1 MTDPKEVTSLSG
13 SDLRAMF
20 ATAIAWLER
29 HVESLNAINVFPVP
43 DGDTGTNMYLTLRST
58 LEEAYRA
65 DSDRA
70 ETMLAAMAR
79 GALMGARGN
88 SGVILSQIIRGLAR
102 AARELQRV
110 DAVGLAEGLREGA
123 ASAYTAVSQPREGT
137 ILTVAREAAE
147 AAEVEAHRDG
157 RDVLAVM
164 TSAAAAAR
172 ESVARTPTLLPVLA
186 EAGVVDA
193 GGQGFYVMLE
203 GWLRYLRG
211 EEEEAPVGAPVGREE
226 LERDWL
232 AVSSQMH
239 SQMHA
244 IGQAMY
250 GYCTEFLLSGQGL
263 PADDV
268 RARMLE
274 LGDSVLVVGDESLVR
289 VHLHTDDPGAA
300 LSHCTT
306 FGRLNQVKVDNI
318 EAQAEQFLAMHQRQT
333 VAAEPTDIATVA
345 VVAGEGMEQ
354 IFRSV
359 GATAVVHGGPTMNP
373 STRELLDAIEQCP
386 SDKAILIPN
395 DKNIVM
401 AAQQV
406 IPLSKKE
413 VRVVGS
419 TSLPQGVAAL
429 LAFSPDLDL
438 DANAEAMEEARTT
451 VHTVEVTR
459 AIRSTRVGGL
469 RIREGQAIAV
479 VNGELKV
486 AQRVP
491 ADAVKAALEHLP
503 LAELSLITL
512 YYGEDTTEHEVHVLA
527 RELRRLYPHH
537 DVEVVSGGQPH
548 YYYIVSVE

>member
-1 MTDPKEVTSLSG
+1 MTAPTEVTSLSG

-20 ATAIAWLER
+20 ATATAWLER

-58 LEEAYRA
+58 LEEAYRS
-65 DSDRA
+65 DGDRA
-70 ETMLAAMAR
+70 ETMLAAMAK

-102 AARELQRV
+102 AARELQRM

-147 AAEVEAHRDG
+147 AAEAEAHRDG

-164 TSAAAAAR
+164 TTAAAAAR

-211 EEEEAPVGAPVGREE
+211 EEEEAPVGAPVGRDE

-232 AVSSQMH
+232 TVTSQMH
-239 SQMHA
+239 TM
-244 IGQAMY
+244 GQATY
-250 GYCTEFLLSGQGL
+250 GYCTELLLAGESL
-263 PADDV
+263 PVDDV

-274 LGDSVLVVGDESLVR
+274 LGDSVLVVGDETLVR

-318 EAQAEQFLAMHQRQT
+318 EAQAEQFLAMHQRQA
-333 VAAEPTDIATVA
+333 VAPEPSDIATVA

-413 VRVVGS
+413 VRVIRS
-419 TSLPQGVAAL
+419 TTLPQGVAAL

-438 DANAEAMEEARTT
+438 DANAEAMEGARTT

-486 AQRVP
+486 AQKAP

-503 LAELSLITL
+503 LDELSLITL

>member
-1 MTDPKEVTSLSG
+1 MTSQTAVASLSG

-20 ATAIAWLER
+20 ATATAWLER

-58 LEEAYRA
+58 LDEAYRA

-88 SGVILSQIIRGLAR
+88 SGVILSQIIRGLAQ
-102 AARELQRV
+102 AAREEQRL
-110 DAVGLAEGLREGA
+110 DAAGLARGLRDGA
-123 ASAYTAVSQPREGT
+123 AGAYKAVTQPREGT
-137 ILTVAREAAE
+137 ILTVAREAAA
-147 AAEVEAHRDG
+147 AAEGETHRNG

-164 TSAAAAAR
+164 TAAAAAAR

-211 EEEEAPVGAPVGREE
+211 EEEEVPVGAPLAREE

-232 AVSSQMH
+232 SVTSQMH
-239 SQMHA
+239 TQMQA
-244 IGQAMY
+244 MGQAMY
-250 GYCTEFLLSGQGL
+250 GYCTELLLSGQAV
-263 PADDV
+263 PVDDV
-268 RARMLE
+268 RERMLE
-274 LGDSVLVVGDESLVR
+274 LGDSVLVVGDETLVR
-289 VHLHTDDPGAA
+289 VHVHTNDPGAA
-300 LSHCTT
+300 LSCCTAY
-306 FGRLNQVKVDNI
+306 GRLDQVKVDNI
-318 EAQAEQFLAMHQRQT
+318 EAQAEQFLAMHQRQAA
-333 VAAEPTDIATVA
+333 AAEPSDIATVT

-359 GATAVVHGGPTMNP
+359 GATTVVRGGPTMNP
-373 STRELLDAIEQCP
+373 STRELLDAIERCS

-401 AAQQV
+401 AGQQV
-406 IPLSKKE
+406 IPLSKKDI
-413 VRVVGS
+413 RVVK
-419 TSLPQGVAAL
+419 TTTLPQGVAAL
-429 LAFSPDLDL
+429 LAFSPDVDL
-438 DANAEAMEEARTT
+438 DTNAEAMEEARTT

-479 VNGELKV
+479 VDGELKV
-486 AQRVP
+486 AQRTP
-491 ADAVKAALEHLP
+491 AAAVKGGLEHLP
-503 LAELSLITL
+503 LDELSLITL
-512 YYGEDTTEHEVHVLA
+512 YYGDDTSEADVHALA
-527 RELRRLYPHH
+527 RELRRLHPHH
-537 DVEVVSGGQPH
+537 DIEVVFGGQPH
-548 YYYIVSVE
+548 YSYIVSAE

>member
-1 MTDPKEVTSLSG
+1 MTDPTTVASLSG

-20 ATAIAWLER
+20 ATATAWLER

-70 ETMLAAMAR
+70 ETMLSAMAK

-102 AARELQRV
+102 AAREQQRI

-137 ILTVAREAAE
+137 ILTVAREAAD

-164 TSAAAAAR
+164 TTAAAAAR
-172 ESVARTPTLLPVLA
+172 ESVARTPSLLPVLA

-211 EEEEAPVGAPVGREE
+211 QEEEAPAGAPVGREE

-232 AVSSQMH
+232 TVTSQVH
-239 SQMHA
+239 SQVHA
-244 IGQAMY
+244 MGQAVY
-250 GYCTEFLLSGQGL
+250 GYCTELLVSGENL
-263 PADDV
+263 PVDDV

-289 VHLHTDDPGAA
+289 VHVHTNDPGAA

-318 EAQAEQFLAMHQRQT
+318 ETQAEEFLAMHQRQT
-333 VAAEPTDIATVA
+333 AAAEPSPIATVA

-373 STRELLDAIEQCP
+373 STRELLDAIEECS

-406 IPLSKKE
+406 IPLCQKE
-413 VRVVGS
+413 VRVVK
-419 TSLPQGVAAL
+419 TTTLPQGVAAL
-429 LAFSPDLDL
+429 LAFSPDVDL
-438 DANAEAMEEARTT
+438 EANAEAMEEACTT

-459 AIRSTRVGGL
+459 AIRSTRIGGL

-479 VNGELKV
+479 VDGELKV
-486 AQRVP
+486 AQRTP
-491 ADAVKAALEHLP
+491 SAAVKAALNHLP
-503 LAELSLITL
+503 LDELSLITL
-512 YYGEDTTEHEVHVLA
+512 YYGGDTSESDAHALA
-527 RELRRLYPHH
+527 RELRRLHPRH
-537 DVEVVSGGQPH
+537 DIEMVFGGQPH

>member
-1 MTDPKEVTSLSG
+1 MTGPTQVTSLSG
-13 SDLRAMF
+13 SDVRAMF
-20 ATAIAWLER
+20 ATATAWLER

-43 DGDTGTNMYLTLRST
+43 DGDTGTNMYLTLLST

-70 ETMLAAMAR
+70 ETMLSAMAK

-102 AARELQRV
+102 AAQELQRI

-137 ILTVAREAAE
+137 ILTVAREAAD
-147 AAEVEAHRDG
+147 AAELEARRDG

-211 EEEEAPVGAPVGREE
+211 EEEEAPVGAPRGREE

-232 AVSSQMH
+232 TVTSQVH
-239 SQMHA
+239 SQTHA
-244 IGQAMY
+244 MGQAVY
-250 GYCTEFLLSGQGL
+250 GYCTELLLSGENL
-263 PADDV
+263 PVDDV
-268 RARMLE
+268 RVRMLE

-289 VHLHTDDPGAA
+289 VHVHTDDPGAA
-300 LSHCTT
+300 LSFCTT

-318 EAQAEQFLAMHQRQT
+318 ETQAEQFLAMHQRQT
-333 VAAEPTDIATVA
+333 AAAEPVDIATVA

-359 GATAVVHGGPTMNP
+359 GATAIVHGGPTMNP
-373 STRELLDAIEQCP
+373 STRELLDAIDQCP
-386 SDKAILIPN
+386 SDEAILIPN

-406 IPLSKKE
+406 IPLCQKK
-413 VRVVGS
+413 VRVIG
-419 TSLPQGVAAL
+419 TTTLPQGVAAL
-429 LAFSPDLDL
+429 LAFSPDVDL
-438 DANAEAMEEARTT
+438 DANAEAMEEARTS
-451 VHTVEVTR
+451 VRTVEVTR

-479 VNGELKV
+479 VDGELKV
-486 AQRVP
+486 AQKTP
-491 ADAVKAALEHLP
+491 PEAVKAALGHLP
-503 LAELSLITL
+503 LEELSLITL
-512 YYGEDTTEHEVHVLA
+512 YYGEDTSEHDAHVLA
-527 RELRRLYPHH
+527 RELRRLHPQH
-537 DVEVVSGGQPH
+537 DIEVVSGGQPH
-548 YYYIVSVE
+548 YYYIVSAE